1 MGYCNF
7 ILQRA
12 NVGKITN
19 PHFKKVYRLFDNDS
33 GMALADLICVHDE
46 VIDTSKPLTIFDP
59 LATWKTKTLE
69 NFNAREL
76 LVPVF
81 KNGRQVYTPPKLAD
95 VQAYCKKEVATL
107 WDEVKRFENPH
118 DYYVD
123 LSRELWDIKKD
134 LLDHA
139 GQQS

>member
-1 MGYCNF
+1 M
-7 ILQRA
+7 
-12 NVGKITN
+12 
-19 PHFKKVYRLFDNDS
+19 
-33 GMALADLICVHDE
+33 
-46 VIDTSKPLTIFDP
+46 
-59 LATWKTKTLE
+59 
-69 NFNAREL
+69 
-76 LVPVF
+76 PVF
-81 KNGRQVYTPPKLAD
+81 KNGQQVYTPPKLAD

-139 GQQS
+139 GRQS

>member
-1 MGYCNF
+1 
-7 ILQRA
+7 
-12 NVGKITN
+12 
-19 PHFKKVYRLFDNDS
+19 
-33 GMALADLICVHDE
+33 MALADLICVHDE

-69 NFNAREL
+69 NFTAREL

-81 KNGRQVYTPPKLAD
+81 KNGQQVYTPPKLTD

-123 LSRELWDIKKD
+123 LSQKLWDIKKD

-139 GQQS
+139 GRRAEFGLGLCESFVRRCSHSKNNNYAIAKNTQ